1 MNPSQTPV
9 DTCDQ
14 PVCTLTK
21 ELQWRRPLEFE
32 NYFSLFARM
41 HIEQSMQDGHG
52 DIIRSSGLPEVLKIF
67 NFSITGTD
75 AAIKTN
81 DFKRVRY

>member
-1 MNPSQTPV
+1 
-9 DTCDQ
+9 
-14 PVCTLTK
+14 
-21 ELQWRRPLEFE
+21 
-32 NYFSLFARM
+32 M

-52 DIIRSSGLPEVLKIF
+52 DIIRSSGLPEVLKIS